1 MGTLL
6 VAYASRH
13 GSTREVAEAVAARL
27 RERGH
32 EVVIRPAADVG
43 ELEPY
48 GGVVLGGALYFGRL
62 HRDAV
67 AFLARYESELAE
79 RPLAVFAL
87 GPKTAEPKD
96 LAACRAQ
103 LDRALRKAPEPRAIA
118 VFGGAIRPDEL
129 RFPFSR
135 LPASDARDWDA
146 IEAWADEV
154 GEALQPAENP
164 Q

>member
-1 MGTLL
+1 
-6 VAYASRH
+6 
-13 GSTREVAEAVAARL
+13 
-27 RERGH
+27 
-32 EVVIRPAADVG
+32 
-43 ELEPY
+43 
-48 GGVVLGGALYFGRL
+48 VLGGSVYFGRV
-62 HRDAV
+62 HRDAA
-67 AFLARYESELAE
+67 AFLARHEAELAE
-79 RPLAVFAL
+79 RPFAVFAL

-96 LAACRAQ
+96 LGACRAQ
-103 LDRALRKAPEPRAIA
+103 LDRGLRRAPEPLTVA

-154 GEALQPAENP
+154 GAALAPVENP